1 VDRSA
6 PRNPRYVAI
15 LALAAC
21 LILIVGWLIR
31 PREVTPVAAPIPSE
45 SELAQL
51 ARRTERRS
59 LETMTGFFAETAR
72 QVESSV
78 VYLPSTGASGIV
90 WQEGLVVTAPFDG
103 RAVGALVVETPAGAG
118 NAEPAVWGP
127 QLPLA
132 TVRRLIEWPGL
143 TPARRAVSP
152 ARPGDWIVAVWRTAR
167 ERPFAMG
174 SFLQLDSVTCG
185 DVVAWEAV
193 SSLALTR
200 AMAGGGLFD
209 VDGSLLAVILPCD
222 GRFAAIDVF
231 SVETV
236 LQEAETF
243 EQRVLARYGLVLEM
257 PTEAETLHFKLDG
270 GGGGGGV
277 IVREVWSGHP
287 HAASALWPGD
297 VIVSLDKEAVA
308 GLESLQPLA
317 TAPRQQAFEV
327 GIRRGSARL
336 TIPLSPHD
344 SSASTVDPSD
354 TGVGVVWESPEPS
367 YRIDSVVP
375 GSRAAA
381 AGLQPGDRI
390 VRVDHREPESFAQI
404 QRLLAAGRA
413 LPVFLEVQRGDRRL
427 GILLS

>member
-1 VDRSA
+1 
-6 PRNPRYVAI
+6 VAI

-21 LILIVGWLIR
+21 LILVVGWLIR

-78 VYLPSTGASGIV
+78 LYLPSTGASGVV
-90 WQEGLVVTAPFDG
+90 WQDGLVVTAPFDG
-103 RAVGALVVETPAGAG
+103 HAVGALVVETPAGAG

-209 VDGSLLAVILPCD
+209 IDGNLLAVILPCN

-231 SVETV
+231 SVETI

-243 EQRVLARYGLVLEM
+243 EQRVLARYALVLDT
-257 PTEAETLHFKLDG
+257 PTEAETVHFKLD
-270 GGGGGGV
+270 GGGV

-287 HAASALWPGD
+287 HAASALRPGD

-308 GLESLQPLA
+308 GLENLQPLA
-317 TAPRQQAFEV
+317 TAPRQQAFEI
-327 GIRRGSARL
+327 GIRRGAARL
-336 TIPLSPHD
+336 TILVSPSE

-354 TGVGVVWESPEPS
+354 TGVGVVWESPEPT
-367 YRIDSVVP
+367 YRIDSVIP

-381 AGLQPGDRI
+381 AGLQPGDRV
-390 VRVDHREPESFAQI
+390 VRVDHREPESLAQI

-413 LPVFLEVQRGDRRL
+413 LPVFLEIQRGDRRL